1 MAKRYGWLKNF
12 YDRWGRASGGG
23 ELAYHYGYPAYGA
36 FEPNVVL
43 QYLFD
48 EASGNIVDEVAGI
61 TLIPDTS
68 PTYNVTASAPFAGL
82 SPGITYART
91 GTVRHK
97 KNPSTDIVIG
107 TSDFTIEIWFKTT
120 ASGTGSNYI
129 FYHYD
134 GVGGGVSGFFNT
146 TTNAWR
152 WSVMADD
159 LTTVSSNIALPA
171 GYNDGNIHKIRAV
184 FTRSGNSVS
193 YMDGVSFGTVS
204 IASLA
209 GKTISL
215 TALVFSGQVSA
226 SSLGFLG
233 TLFEFRLSLNASNN
247 SSGPNG
253 G

>member
-1 MAKRYGWLKNF
+1 MKHY

-23 ELAYHYGYPAYGA
+23 AGYNYGYPAYGPV
-36 FEPNVVL
+36 EPNVVL

-61 TLIPDTS
+61 TLVPDTA
-68 PTYNVTASAPFAGL
+68 PTYNVAATGAFAGL

-107 TSDFTIEIWFKTT
+107 TSDFTIEIWYKTT
-120 ASGTGSNYI
+120 ASGTGSNYL
-129 FYHYD
+129 FDHYD
-134 GVGGGVSGFFNT
+134 GVGGGVRAFMNT
-146 TTNAWR
+146 TTGAWR
-152 WSVMADD
+152 WSAIADD
-159 LTTVSSNIALPA
+159 TTSVNSNIAMPVS
-171 GYNDGNIHKIRAV
+171 YNDGNLHKIRTV
-184 FTRSGNSVS
+184 FTRSGSSVTYFDGVNIGSVS
-193 YMDGVSFGTVS
+193 LST
-204 IASLA
+204 LA

-215 TALVFSGQVSA
+215 TALVISGQVTA

-233 TLFEFRLSLNASNN
+233 TMYEFRLSLNASNN
-247 SSGPNG
+247 SGGVNG